1 MEYPRNVQITK
12 GTVNGPFFCSRLSYL
27 KLGFVPTKKQR
38 VRAKSDAI
46 VYQAKSKQY
55 KPQLQKI
62 RLPQYRDVLASNAI
76 VSKEQRAVCDRKA
89 KSNEIDLHGKTLT
102 KI

>member
-1 MEYPRNVQITK
+1 MEYSRNVQITK

-27 KLGFVPTKKQR
+27 KLGLTDISPQKSKEFHG
-38 VRAKSDAI
+38 RA
-46 VYQAKSKQY
+46 QAKSKE
-55 KPQLQKI
+55 
-62 RLPQYRDVLASNAI
+62 RRDCI
-76 VSKEQRAVCDRKA
+76 PSKEQRAVCDRKA